1 MWFLILALLFWGY
14 LLVKL
19 GSERLKI
26 KGNKTRCVKSE
37 KEADEFFEKYS
48 VSDYEWER
56 LTHWFEIENQNTKHK
71 YYVSVEAIKTE
82 LSTIIGVE
90 PTYNMIY
97 WGVLAKQGKIPP
109 KSEISFGYNN
119 PLSFKSVHDF
129 DYCFYDYTPEERNW
143 FFLDYLKWYD
153 KTISE
158 NGMEYKLVYAR
169 VIHQTSG
176 GNSFLSDEVGDIEAI
191 SHDIDPFLIV
201 AYWKP
206 LRAKVEKECH

>member
-97 WGVLAKQGKIPP
+97 WGGAG
-109 KSEISFGYNN
+109 
-119 PLSFKSVHDF
+119 
-129 DYCFYDYTPEERNW
+129 
-143 FFLDYLKWYD
+143 
-153 KTISE
+153 
-158 NGMEYKLVYAR
+158 
-169 VIHQTSG
+169 
-176 GNSFLSDEVGDIEAI
+176 
-191 SHDIDPFLIV
+191 
-201 AYWKP
+201 
-206 LRAKVEKECH
+206 